1 MRPLE
6 SKQSTVLVEKSKWS
20 DMESSM
26 RSMQK
31 DEYLVEIN
39 NSMDVEMMACAGQPS
54 GAHVK
59 DEVFEELEVR
69 KGSLQT
75 EE

>member
-1 MRPLE
+1 
-6 SKQSTVLVEKSKWS
+6 
-20 DMESSM
+20 MESSM